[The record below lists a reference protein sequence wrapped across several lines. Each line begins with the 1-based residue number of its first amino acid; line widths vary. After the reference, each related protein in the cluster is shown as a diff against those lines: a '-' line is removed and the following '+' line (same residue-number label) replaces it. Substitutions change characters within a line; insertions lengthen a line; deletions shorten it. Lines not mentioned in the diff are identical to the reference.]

1 MIIGIGMSDPFLV
14 GIITLCMLLGLIL
27 IGVRVVF
34 AAVIVGLLGLVELRG
49 WGPAAGIVGTFPQ
62 SKSSTYALSVLP
74 MFIFIDFLAFHA
86 GMTQQLFDAARKWLG
101 WLPGGL
107 AVATVFA
114 TAGFAAVSGASTAT
128 AAVFSRVAIPE
139 MLRYGY
145 DRRMAAGVVA
155 SAGTLAT
162 LIPPLC
168 DPRDLRHHR

>member
-1 MIIGIGMSDPFLV
+1 MIIGIGMSNPFLV
-14 GIITLCMLLGLIL
+14 GVITLGLLLGLIF

-34 AAVIVGLLGLVELRG
+34 AAAIVGLVGLVELRG
-49 WGPAAGIVGTFPQ
+49 WGPAAGIIGTIPHA
-62 SKSSTYALSVLP
+62 KSSTYALSVLP
-74 MFIFIDFLAFHA
+74 MFIFIGFLAFHA

-139 MLRYGY
+139 MLKYGY

-162 LIPPLC
+162 LIPPSAILVI
-168 DPRDLRHHR
+168 